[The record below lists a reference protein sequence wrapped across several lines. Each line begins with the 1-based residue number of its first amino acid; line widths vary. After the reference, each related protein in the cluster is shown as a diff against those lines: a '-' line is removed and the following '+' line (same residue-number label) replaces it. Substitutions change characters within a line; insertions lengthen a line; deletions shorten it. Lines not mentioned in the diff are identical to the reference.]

1 MKKVIKTLSLIAL
14 FAIPFVSTA
23 QDCHNTV
30 KYCPHGKKDGY
41 VYNGQSVSGAFVQGD
56 TAEITIIVYKDMEY
70 RMSICSPNNYQMNG
84 KFQFQVVEMI
94 TKAQWEETKTYVTE
108 EKFDEDG
115 QPIGE
120 EKVEKVTRKRV
131 YKKSPVVRY
140 DNSKDEDSQE
150 FIFVS
155 DKTRKLTI
163 KVYVPNMEGVSEG
176 DDLEGDAYACVG
188 FLIEHQPGPKTGFR
202 R

>member
-1 MKKVIKTLSLIAL
+1 MKKFIQSLSFALL
-14 FAIPFVSTA
+14 FASPFLGAA
-23 QDCHNTV
+23 QDCFQTV
-30 KYCPHGKKDGY
+30 KYCPHGKKDGF

-70 RMSICSPNNYQMNG
+70 RMSICSPNNYNMNG

-94 TKAQWEETKTYVTE
+94 TKAVWEEKKTYVTE

-115 QPIGE
+115 QPLGE

-131 YKKSPVVRY
+131 YKKTPVVRY
-140 DNSKDEDSQE
+140 DNSKDENAQE

-163 KVYVPNMEGVSEG
+163 KVFVPEMDGVDEG
-176 DDLEGDAYACVG
+176 DGLGGDTYACVG